1 MIEDTFPARYGL
13 TRTIT
18 EVETNEHEIREFI
31 ISGKSHYGRGGG
43 SKSGGNYFID
53 FEGGPFIG
61 LGGYIQDI
69 YPKVEGYIIDVTDV
83 TSSDDEEGV
92 MSVRVRVDTNN
103 QKPPSTKNFDT
114 LKDTMPPE
122 RREGAEA
129 LAQEQLQKLAAIDK
143 KIGMLDHPI
152 ENPMIKERREY
163 TEVYMEDIRALLN
176 DTFDKIKEMDGDT
189 DLHAAKRDALYGQ
202 WWGDLEILFDYPDYK
217 NQM

>member
-43 SKSGGNYFID
+43 SMEDGNYFID
-53 FEGGPFIG
+53 FEGGPFVP
-61 LGGYIQDI
+61 LGGDMQNI
-69 YPKVEGYIIDVTDV
+69 YPKVEGYIIDVDWEGGG
-83 TSSDDEEGV
+83 EEGM

-114 LKDTMPPE
+114 LKDTLPPE
-122 RREGAEA
+122 RQEGAEA

-163 TEVYMEDIRALLN
+163 TEVYMEDIRTLLN

-189 DLHAAKRDALYGQ
+189 DFHVAERDTLYGK
-202 WWGDLEILFDYPDYK
+202 WWDDLEVHFDHPDYRYH
-217 NQM
+217 M